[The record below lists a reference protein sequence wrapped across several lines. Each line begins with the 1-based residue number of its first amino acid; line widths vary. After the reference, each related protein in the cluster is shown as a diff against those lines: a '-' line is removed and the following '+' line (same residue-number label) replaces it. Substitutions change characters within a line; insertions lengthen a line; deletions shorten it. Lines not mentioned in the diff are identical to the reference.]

1 MSTKHGLAGC
11 CSCGHLCVLIEGM
24 GTCTCLD
31 SPWYNVQLTF
41 SAVEMPLNL
50 DDYLNATRDPTK
62 KKKKGGNRV
71 DPVENRVK
79 DARSLDDCVRR

>member
-62 KKKKGGNRV
+62 KKKKKKNKEATGSTRWRIG
-71 DPVENRVK
+71 
-79 DARSLDDCVRR
+79 